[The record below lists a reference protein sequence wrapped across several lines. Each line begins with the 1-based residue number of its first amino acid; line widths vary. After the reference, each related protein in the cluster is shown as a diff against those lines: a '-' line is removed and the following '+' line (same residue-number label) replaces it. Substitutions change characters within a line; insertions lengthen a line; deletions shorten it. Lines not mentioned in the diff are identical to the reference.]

1 MAQNFKISFSLEES
15 DVAYFRKLFR
25 EARKAASEQDPAR
38 HHQGRRRLIARVRAD
53 QEDPELRGRG
63 GHDPRRPG
71 EDDPGSGLRAAK
83 APKAEVL
90 GALAYFANP
99 EDLIPDSIPGLGFLD
114 DAIMIKILEEEFRH
128 ELWGF
133 RQFRK
138 FRERRGAAAL
148 DQRRARSPAASAPR
162 AAPARSASRSSTGS
176 ASAIL
181 VVARAASPKFSQI
194 PRTWRAMSDRARI
207 LIVDDEEAILETMAF
222 TFEDDYDVLTAP
234 SAPEAL
240 AVLDRSG
247 PVAAVITDQR
257 MPEMTGVEFLA
268 RVYER
273 HPNTTR
279 IILTGY
285 ADGDAMVRA
294 INEGHV
300 YAYVT
305 KPWEPDELKQLV
317 HRAVEL
323 HRLRMQNERLLDD
336 VQQANRFLAAA
347 IDEIPVGA
355 LVVDAA
361 GIVRAT
367 NRSAR
372 EYLGLRADPRGQALA
387 EVLGGDALREVRD
400 TAARLGESDGARYE
414 ELELSLGGV
423 SLRLRMA
430 VRTIRQAEQP
440 IGRVILLREIS
451 HEPLRRHFEDL
462 LQEIKSEPGD
472 LRVATREGAAGTR
485 GCARRR

>member
-1 MAQNFKISFSLEES
+1 
-15 DVAYFRKLFR
+15 
-25 EARKAASEQDPAR
+25 
-38 HHQGRRRLIARVRAD
+38 
-53 QEDPELRGRG
+53 
-63 GHDPRRPG
+63 
-71 EDDPGSGLRAAK
+71 
-83 APKAEVL
+83 
-90 GALAYFANP
+90 
-99 EDLIPDSIPGLGFLD
+99 
-114 DAIMIKILEEEFRH
+114 
-128 ELWGF
+128 
-133 RQFRK
+133 
-138 FRERRGAAAL
+138 
-148 DQRRARSPAASAPR
+148 
-162 AAPARSASRSSTGS
+162 
-176 ASAIL
+176 
-181 VVARAASPKFSQI
+181 
-194 PRTWRAMSDRARI
+194 MSDRARI

-222 TFEDDYDVLTAP
+222 TFEDDYDVLTAA

-240 AVLDRSG
+240 GLLDTNG
-247 PVAAVITDQR
+247 PIAAVITDQR

-268 RVYER
+268 RVCER

-323 HRLRMQNERLLDD
+323 HKLRMQNERLLDD

-361 GIVRAT
+361 GVVRAT
-367 NRSAR
+367 NRSGR
-372 EYLGLRADPRGQALA
+372 EYLGLRGDPRGQALA
-387 EVLGGDALREVRD
+387 AVLGSDALREVRD
-400 TAARLGESDGARYE
+400 TAARLGETEGAPYE

-430 VRTIRQAEQP
+430 VRTIRQAGQP

-462 LQEIKSEPGD
+462 LQAIKAESGELRGRLEKSQQELEVCAAKVKAYGVESPGMAELGERISRTRTAIEHWLAVD
-472 LRVATREGAAGTR
+472 DALVREGYPDAQQLRERMRIGLSRWPLPEEVPERVRAL
-485 GCARRR
+485 ARRVESYYQTGENPGQPVL

>member
-1 MAQNFKISFSLEES
+1 
-15 DVAYFRKLFR
+15 
-25 EARKAASEQDPAR
+25 
-38 HHQGRRRLIARVRAD
+38 
-53 QEDPELRGRG
+53 
-63 GHDPRRPG
+63 
-71 EDDPGSGLRAAK
+71 
-83 APKAEVL
+83 
-90 GALAYFANP
+90 
-99 EDLIPDSIPGLGFLD
+99 
-114 DAIMIKILEEEFRH
+114 
-128 ELWGF
+128 
-133 RQFRK
+133 
-138 FRERRGAAAL
+138 
-148 DQRRARSPAASAPR
+148 
-162 AAPARSASRSSTGS
+162 
-176 ASAIL
+176 
-181 VVARAASPKFSQI
+181 
-194 PRTWRAMSDRARI
+194 MSDRARI
-207 LIVDDEEAILETMAF
+207 LIVDDEQAILETMEF
-222 TFEDDYDVLTAP
+222 TFEGDYDVLTAP

-240 AVLDRSG
+240 RVLDANA
-247 PVAAVITDQR
+247 PIAAVITDQR

-268 RVYER
+268 RVCER

-305 KPWEPDELKQLV
+305 KPWEPDDLKQLV

-361 GIVRAT
+361 GIVRAA
-367 NRSAR
+367 NRPGR
-372 EYLGLRADPRGQALA
+372 EYLGLRADPRGRALA
-387 EVLGGDALREVRD
+387 EVLGADALGEFRD
-400 TAARLGESDGARYE
+400 TASRLGETDGAPYE

-423 SLRLRMA
+423 SLRLRVA

-451 HEPLRRHFEDL
+451 HEPLRRRFEEVL
-462 LQEIKSEPGD
+462 HEIKSASGEVRARLEQAQQDLAECAAKVKACGVESPGMIELGERISRTRTAIEHWLAID
-472 LRVATREGAAGTR
+472 DALVREGYPDAQLLRERMSIGLSRWPLPEELPERVRAL
-485 GCARRR
+485 ARRVESYYQTGENPGQPVL

>member
-1 MAQNFKISFSLEES
+1 M
-15 DVAYFRKLFR
+15 
-25 EARKAASEQDPAR
+25 SE
-38 HHQGRRRLIARVRAD
+38 
-53 QEDPELRGRG
+53 
-63 GHDPRRPG
+63 
-71 EDDPGSGLRAAK
+71 
-83 APKAEVL
+83 
-90 GALAYFANP
+90 
-99 EDLIPDSIPGLGFLD
+99 
-114 DAIMIKILEEEFRH
+114 
-128 ELWGF
+128 
-133 RQFRK
+133 
-138 FRERRGAAAL
+138 
-148 DQRRARSPAASAPR
+148 
-162 AAPARSASRSSTGS
+162 
-176 ASAIL
+176 
-181 VVARAASPKFSQI
+181 
-194 PRTWRAMSDRARI
+194 RARI
-207 LIVDDEEAILETMAF
+207 LIVDDEEAILETMEY
-222 TFEDDYDVLTAP
+222 TFADDYDVLKAA

-240 AVLDRSG
+240 AMLDASG

-268 RVYER
+268 HVYER

-323 HRLRMQNERLLDD
+323 HKLRVQNERLLDD

-347 IDEIPVGA
+347 IDEIFVGA

-361 GIVRAT
+361 GVVRAT
-367 NRSAR
+367 NRSGR
-372 EYLGLRADPRGQALA
+372 EYLGLRTDPRGQTLA
-387 EVLGGDALREVRD
+387 EVLGSDALREVRD
-400 TAARLGESDGARYE
+400 TATRLGETEGAPYE

-430 VRTIRQAEQP
+430 VRTIRQAGQP

-462 LQEIKSEPGD
+462 LQGIKSESGELRARLEKSQQELEVCAAKVKAYGIESPGMAELGERISRTRTALEHWLAVD
-472 LRVATREGAAGTR
+472 DALVREGYPD
-485 GCARRR
+485 ARQLRERMRIGLSRWPLPEEVPSRVRALAQRVESYYQTGENPGQPVL